1 MPGIL
6 IGKKPGWE
14 AIPHCVFRS
23 RLPHSTVHLLCN
35 LLTHAEGFKP
45 SYALISRQTGM
56 SSATIAKG
64 LKDLVKLGLVEVTK
78 AKNEGT
84 WQKNEYE
91 FVAEN
96 IWQLTPDLVDY
107 ALRGKLPESD
117 DTALEAKD
125 GPALEAKADPLL
137 NLKSKKT
144 KINKPDEINQHAHP
158 AGERESDSANDEFE
172 DWWKHVPRKTSKKKS
187 RTLYLKARKS
197 GVSAETLVEA
207 IERDKE
213 IWRRE
218 GRDVSKIPYPST
230 WLSQERWDDEPDD
243 WVAPTQ
249 SGSSSS
255 FLDFAPSK
263 SSAANLPYFGSYS
276 SEITPGSTNPGVRGI
291 EPPMPPETLDFGDMR

>member
-45 SYALISRQTGM
+45 SYALISKQTGM

-96 IWQLTPDLVDY
+96 IWQLTPELVDY
-107 ALRGKLPESD
+107 ALRGKRPESD
-117 DTALEAKD
+117 GTALETKD
-125 GPALEAKADPLL
+125 GTALETKVDPLSK
-137 NLKSKKT
+137 LKSKKT
-144 KINKPDEINQHAHP
+144 KLNKPDEINQHAH
-158 AGERESDSANDEFE
+158 SANEHAPQSREKVWQSEFDEWYK
-172 DWWKHVPRKTSKKKS
+172 DYPRKTGKGAARKAF
-187 RTLYLKARKS
+187 LKARRN
-197 GVSAETLVEA
+197 GVEVSTLTEGLDRSKRSWAVEN
-207 IERDKE
+207 RPKDKL
-213 IWRRE
+213 
-218 GRDVSKIPYPST
+218 PYPAT
-230 WLSQERWDDEPDD
+230 WLNAESWDDEEITVEDIRSQQ
-243 WVAPTQ
+243 APAPQ
-249 SGSSSS
+249 RKKD
-255 FLDFAPSK
+255 FLDFLDEDRRRN
-263 SSAANLPYFGSYS
+263 AAEPFSWESRGELPW
-276 SEITPGSTNPGVRGI
+276 
-291 EPPMPPETLDFGDMR
+291 

>member
-23 RLPHSTVHLLCN
+23 RLPHPTVHLLCN

-96 IWQLTPDLVDY
+96 IWQLTPELVDY
-107 ALRGKLPESD
+107 ALRGKLQESD
-117 DTALEAKD
+117 GTALETKD
-125 GPALEAKADPLL
+125 GTALETKVDPLSK
-137 NLKSKKT
+137 LKSKKT
-144 KINKPDEINQHAHP
+144 KLNKPDEINQHAHS
-158 AGERESDSANDEFE
+158 ANEREPQSREKVWESEFV
-172 DWWKHVPRKTSKKKS
+172 DWYKDYPRKTGKGAARKAF
-187 RTLYLKARKS
+187 LKARKA
-197 GVSAETLVEA
+197 GVEVNTLKDGLERSKRSWAVEN
-207 IERDKE
+207 RPKDKL
-213 IWRRE
+213 
-218 GRDVSKIPYPST
+218 PYPAT
-230 WLSQERWDDEPDD
+230 WLNAESWDDEETRPQDIQ
-243 WVAPTQ
+243 PQ
-249 SGSSSS
+249 QPQQGGGM
-255 FLDFAPSK
+255 DFVDLLNESRRQETETSRGLEYPEHNWESRGE
-263 SSAANLPYFGSYS
+263 LPW
-276 SEITPGSTNPGVRGI
+276 
-291 EPPMPPETLDFGDMR
+291 